1 MRQID
6 IGASYRAFHPPCG
19 YKKTLEKPEEMYIGW
34 QNAIGTQFAL
44 ASAISLPVSLEPLEA
59 VWFFPAKSWKEA
71 NHAWSIR
78 NGWRK
83 AG

>member
-1 MRQID
+1 MNNKDQE
-6 IGASYRAFHPPCG
+6 AWEAYR
-19 YKKTLEKPEEMYIGW
+19 KTLDKPEEMYIGW
-34 QNAIGTQFAL
+34 QNAKGTQFAL
-44 ASAISLPVSLEPLEA
+44 ASAVSATPPPSVAPLEA
-59 VWFFPAKSWKEA
+59 GWFFPAKSWKEA